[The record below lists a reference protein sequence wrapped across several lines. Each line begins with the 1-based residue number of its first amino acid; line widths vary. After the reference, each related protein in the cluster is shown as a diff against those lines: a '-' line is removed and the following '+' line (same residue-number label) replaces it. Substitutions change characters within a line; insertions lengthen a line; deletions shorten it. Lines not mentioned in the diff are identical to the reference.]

1 MKDKDNRKGFKFFTT
16 DRVKL
21 FNRPDTHNFFNPVRT
36 GYLEKGGDLFPTIL
50 YRLRRTNLTSGRF
63 RVAPACRQ
71 GRDKVL

>member
-50 YRLRRTNLTSGRF
+50 IAYGEPT
-63 RVAPACRQ
+63 
-71 GRDKVL
+71 